1 MWDSQSRRGAY
12 DLVYEG
18 IWLGMGETVDFIRM
32 AGRMQVEEEVDEAV
46 DSFNLTLI
54 L

>member
-18 IWLGMGETVDFIRM
+18 IWLGMGETVDFTRM
-32 AGRMQVEEEVDEAV
+32 DGRIQVEEVHEAV